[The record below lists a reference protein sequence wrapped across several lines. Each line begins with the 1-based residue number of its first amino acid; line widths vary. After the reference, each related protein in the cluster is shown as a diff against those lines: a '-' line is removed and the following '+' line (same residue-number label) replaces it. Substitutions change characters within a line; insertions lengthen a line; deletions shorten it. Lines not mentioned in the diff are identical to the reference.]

1 MLILNDHNKILD
13 TDKISEACAYSVLR
27 FKDTKNPDFFFEE
40 LGHVEE
46 FTSHTIK
53 LGIGDYTTFVP
64 FHWSILCSDLEYIQT
79 IPLHEFSGRPFQAF
93 CMNPIDGFMPHYPV
107 VRILEIFQNITWSC
121 PPMKDKDMLV
131 IPIGD
136 NPQGNGKGP
145 LCAIMSP
152 HKLDIS
158 RPIGDI
164 L

>member
-1 MLILNDHNKILD
+1 MLILNDENRILD
-13 TDKISEACAYSVLR
+13 TDKIDEACFYSVLR

-40 LGHVEE
+40 LTHVEE
-46 FTSHTIK
+46 FTSYTMKIE
-53 LGIGDYTTFVP
+53 IGNYPVYVP

-79 IPLHEFSGRPFQAF
+79 MPLYEFAGRQFQAF
-93 CMNPIDGFMPHYPV
+93 CMNPIDGFMPHYPT
-107 VRILEIFQNITWSC
+107 VRIMEIFQNTTWSC

-136 NPQGNGKGP
+136 NPRDGEKGP
-145 LCAIMSP
+145 LCAIMCP

-158 RPIGDI
+158 RPISDI